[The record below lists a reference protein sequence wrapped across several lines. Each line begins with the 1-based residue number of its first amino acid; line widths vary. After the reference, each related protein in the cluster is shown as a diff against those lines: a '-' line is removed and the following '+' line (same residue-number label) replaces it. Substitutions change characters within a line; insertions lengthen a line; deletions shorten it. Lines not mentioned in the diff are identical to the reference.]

1 MTTEMATP
9 KRCSVCKKE
18 WGPIYCT
25 GCDAYLC
32 MKDFKLHRDE
42 LSTKMDGVVEE
53 RNRLQDEINN
63 VAQPNDQQNPL
74 IEQIDQWQKVTIEKV
89 KQVAAQARQQAIQLV
104 TSKQEKITTEFQSFS
119 QELAHLKESENYV
132 EPDLTRLSQMINQL
146 KQDLRQST
154 QQTTIILHTEQS
166 DGIDWGRFIYVEE
179 IQTNADNRE
188 RQKQT
193 TRKFIKYFSW
203 TNIDIV
209 IFFKQKVF
217 QLDYTYKS

>member
-1 MTTEMATP
+1 MTTEMATA
-9 KRCSVCKKE
+9 KRCSVCEKE
-18 WGPIYCT
+18 SRLMHCT

-32 MKDFKLHRDE
+32 MKDFKFHRDE

-63 VAQPNDQQNPL
+63 VEQLNDQQNPL

-104 TSKQEKITTEFQSFS
+104 TSKQVKITTEFQSFA
-119 QELAHLKESENYV
+119 QELAQLKESENYV

-154 QQTTIILHTEQS
+154 QPTSIILHTEQS
-166 DGIDWGRFIYVEE
+166 DGIDWVRFIYVEE

-188 RQKQT
+188 QQHQT
-193 TRKFIKYFSW
+193 TRKFIK
-203 TNIDIV
+203 
-209 IFFKQKVF
+209 
-217 QLDYTYKS
+217 

>member
-1 MTTEMATP
+1 MTTEMATA

-18 WGPIYCT
+18 LGSMHCT

-188 RQKQT
+188 RQQQT
-193 TRKFIKYFSW
+193 IRKFIKYFS
-203 TNIDIV
+203 
-209 IFFKQKVF
+209 
-217 QLDYTYKS
+217 